1 MKQIKKKKA
10 KQRKKEEGKS
20 LIPYSQIFI
29 FSISTKIW
37 TKSHLLIPCKH
48 KHTCI
53 PLEATLNKTSQKR
66 K

>member
-1 MKQIKKKKA
+1 MKQKEKKKA
-10 KQRKKEEGKS
+10 KQRKKKDT

-48 KHTCI
+48 KHTCV